1 MKLTEQH
8 VFKGYWWLPD
18 KPEDKVA
25 GVLTYSPG
33 ERILLEL
40 IGGFESEEVTI
51 AGFLDKENNKVA
63 LIHGVDSNAMEISLV
78 SCYRSFSYNYSSGF
92 PIMHYSTRMAIYGKH
107 INSLD
112 EVCDYSAHVR
122 FPELSYWAPPSAIH
136 QVLHYAAE
144 GNELESCSFHL
155 KHFDS
160 DTESI
165 CSVDCDNGVKLSI
178 KKGVGYQTNDLMLN
192 PELEQYSYLEIKK
205 PHAGI
210 CIKDIFQEIYK
221 FSSFLSLATKRNV
234 RPVLIYLTDLQIRKE
249 INNGENSY
257 FPPIY
262 ILFVQRPASNPEK
275 LDWNN
280 FLFRYKD
287 VANCIHHILPKW
299 MSDTDNLQPIK
310 SHLVESLVYKPVVS
324 SVDFLQVVQ
333 AIEGVWWRFRDDS
346 YKATHSISKKKKTDL
361 NTILSEILSSL
372 STIPTIAKT
381 EIDVKAVVDSRV
393 YYTHFVDKSKRPK
406 RLDGV
411 ELYDLTQKLR
421 NVLLCLVLELLGM
434 THKEIDQILFKSQ

>member
-8 VFKGYWWLPD
+8 IYKGYWWLPD
-18 KPEDKVA
+18 KPEDKIA
-25 GVLTYSPG
+25 GILTFSPG
-33 ERILLEL
+33 EKILLEL

-51 AGFLDKENNKVA
+51 AGFFDKENNKVA
-63 LIHGVDSNAMEISLV
+63 LIHGIDSNAMEISLV

-92 PIMHYSTRMAIYGKH
+92 PMMRYSTQIAIYGKH
-107 INSLD
+107 INSMD

-136 QVLHYAAE
+136 QVLHYATE
-144 GNELESCSFHL
+144 GNEIESCSFHL
-155 KHFDS
+155 PHFDS
-160 DTESI
+160 ETESI

-178 KKGVGYQTNDLMLN
+178 KKWVGYQASDLMLK

-205 PHAGI
+205 PDAGI

-221 FSSFLSLATKRNV
+221 FSGFLSLATKRNV
-234 RPVLIYLTDLQIRKE
+234 RPELIYLTDLQIRKDK
-249 INNGENSY
+249 NKGKNSY

-262 ILFVQRPASNPEK
+262 ILSVQRPVPNPAK

-280 FLFRYKD
+280 FLFCYKD
-287 VANCIHHILPKW
+287 VADNLHVILPKW

-310 SHLVESLVYKPVVS
+310 SHLVESLIYKPIVG
-324 SVDFLQVVQ
+324 SVDFLQVIQ
-333 AIEGVWWRFRDDS
+333 AIEGVWWRFRDDL

-361 NTILSEILSSL
+361 NTILSEILTSL
-372 STIPTIAKT
+372 STIPSIANT
-381 EIDVKAVVDSRV
+381 EIDIKAVVDSRV
-393 YYTHFVDKSKRPK
+393 YYTHFVDKAKRPK
-406 RLDGV
+406 KLDGL

-421 NVLLCLVLELLGM
+421 AVLLCLVLELLGM
-434 THKEIDQILFKSQ
+434 NHKEIDQILVKSR